1 MKRLL
6 NFDVIRRHK
15 VATVLLAITA
25 AAIFGFWLNRRPG
38 DSQQRFARAV
48 AARQSA
54 EALLAANQIAES
66 ERNCRRATEIL
77 NELAAAS
84 SDRRIRFEQ
93 AAALETLAQVQTAAL
108 HPDEADAL
116 YRAAIDIWAWLLADD
131 QTAALVRFRLARCL
145 SLRAPLLIDRG
156 LWEEAEKNLERG
168 SIACRTRIGIGP
180 SDNRV
185 DRQLNIIRNQLG
197 LTYLHTGNFE
207 QACANY
213 DDAVKLQKSLVESP
227 EATEED
233 TELLI
238 TLLINQAR
246 AHAAAMHDL
255 APGEFAKA
263 RELAERLGTAP
274 GSTPRCRD
282 LVASLLESEAAKLAR
297 DPQTAAQSRTL
308 LERAE
313 SIRLALIAGTPVE
326 PEYLDRLGQT
336 CGLLAEAFQTAH
348 SDEKAEEYLRKQL
361 LYQARLSNEHPGVM
375 AYRSGRGRALHNLAE
390 FLRQRGKGPEAL
402 TIEHEAA
409 PLLEEVYRENVLDA
423 DHRRAL
429 SYAYW
434 SLCTLELD
442 RGAHAAAAQAVAA
455 YLSIEPNG
463 YEEAHAAT
471 GFLCRCIALCR
482 DDQSLTAAE
491 KERVARSYTDLAIT
505 ALETAV
511 REGFRDLNELKTSRI
526 YEPLRCRSEFAR
538 MIHDVEL
545 IHDADQE
552 S

>member
-6 NFDVIRRHK
+6 NLDVIRRHR
-15 VATVLLAITA
+15 VATVLLAFTA
-25 AAIFGFWLNRRPG
+25 AGLFGFCLIRRPG
-38 DSQQRFARAV
+38 DSQRKFAQAV

-54 EALLAANQIAES
+54 ESLLAAKQLAPS
-66 ERNCRRATEIL
+66 EHSCRRATEIL
-77 NELAAAS
+77 NELAAGS
-84 SDRRIRFEQ
+84 SDRRVRFEQ
-93 AAALETLAQVQTAAL
+93 AAAIETLALIQTAAL

-131 QTAALVRFRLARCL
+131 QAAVLVRFRLARCL
-145 SLRAPLLIDRG
+145 SLRAPLLIDKG

-180 SDNRV
+180 SDSRV

-207 QACANY
+207 LARANY

-246 AHAAAMHDL
+246 AHAVAMHDL

-297 DPQTAAQSRTL
+297 EPQTTAQSRTL

-313 SIRLALIAGTPVE
+313 SIRESLIVGAPVE
-326 PEYLDRLGQT
+326 PAFLDRLGQT
-336 CGLLAEAFQTAH
+336 CGLLAENFQTSHA
-348 SDEKAEEYLRKQL
+348 DQKAEEYLRKALSHQS
-361 LYQARLSNEHPGVM
+361 RLAQEHPDVI
-375 AYRSGRGRALHNLAE
+375 AYRFGRGRALHNLAE
-390 FLRQRGKGPEAL
+390 FLRQRGKVPEAL
-402 TIEHEAA
+402 
-409 PLLEEVYRENVLDA
+409 D
-423 DHRRAL
+423 
-429 SYAYW
+429 
-434 SLCTLELD
+434 D
-442 RGAHAAAAQAVAA
+442 R
-455 YLSIEPNG
+455 
-463 YEEAHAAT
+463 
-471 GFLCRCIALCR
+471 
-482 DDQSLTAAE
+482 
-491 KERVARSYTDLAIT
+491 ARSRA
-505 ALETAV
+505 
-511 REGFRDLNELKTSRI
+511 TSRRGL
-526 YEPLRCRSEFAR
+526 PRKRARCRSSPGIQLCLLEPLHAR
-538 MIHDVEL
+538 ARPRCARSRRAGHRRVSIDRAQWLRRSTRGCRLPLPVHHPL
-545 IHDADQE
+545 PR
-552 S
+552 